1 MAMGVEMLDPEFD
14 FSQGS
19 LQDYEDCQRR
29 FQLRYVERQAWPAVE
44 AEPFLERE
52 EHGEQ
57 GRRFHRLM
65 ERYFSG
71 VPVELIEAGIRDDLL
86 RRWWRAFLEE
96 PPLNLPDELR
106 LPEVRFSVPVADRR
120 IVAVFDLL
128 AIDPGRRLVVVDWK
142 TGRWRP
148 ERDVMQSH
156 LQTRVYPFVAVE
168 AAARYFGGPIDP
180 ARVTMVYWFAEGPAQ
195 PHVFHYD
202 QAMHDAMRQYLER
215 QIELISTRP
224 SEGVWPLVEDVSV
237 CRFCAYR
244 SLCDRGVVAGDESV
258 LVGEDLDLGVAVG
271 EVGWLDVDEVVY

>member
-1 MAMGVEMLDPEFD
+1 MLDPDFE

-52 EHGEQ
+52 EHSEQ

-71 VPVELIEAGIRDDLL
+71 IPAELIETGIQEDLL
-86 RRWWRAFLEE
+86 RGWWRAFQQE
-96 PPLNLPDELR
+96 PPLNLPDGLR
-106 LPEVRFSVPVADRR
+106 LPEVRFSVPIADRR
-120 IVAVFDLL
+120 LVAVFDLL
-128 AIDPGRRLVVVDWK
+128 AVDPGRRLVIVDWK

-148 ERDVMQSH
+148 DRDVMQH
-156 LQTRVYPFVAVE
+156 RLQTRVYPFVAVE
-168 AAARYFGGPIDP
+168 AAARYFGGPVDP
-180 ARVTMVYWFAEGPAQ
+180 ARVTMIYWFAEDPAQ

-202 QAMHDAMRQYLER
+202 DASHEANSLLFGRPCGWGL
-215 QIELISTRP
+215 TRS
-224 SEGVWPLVEDVSV
+224 SESVWPLVDDVRV

-244 SLCDRGVVAGDESV
+244 SLCDRGVAAGDERE
-258 LVGEDLDLGVAVG
+258 LEGVGLDRDEVVSGLGWV
-271 EVGWLDVDEVVY
+271 DVDEIVY